1 MEDKRYRIISST
13 ELVNID
19 YSDLWDNDITTTR
32 YSVDGELAIIEYKNI
47 PNTKFILYTAD
58 EIIEYI
64 EANYADWNP

>member
-13 ELVNID
+13 ELANID
-19 YSDLWDNDITTTR
+19 YGDLWDNSITTTR
-32 YSVDGELAIIEYKNI
+32 HSVNGELAIIEYKNI

-64 EANYADWNP
+64 EANYAEWNP